1 MDLTNYISSG
11 ILESYA
17 LGATTEQESAEVES
31 MIALYP
37 ELAAEL
43 AQIQEAMEEYVLL
56 HAQTPPIGL
65 KEKTHKAIFGAA
77 SEFEKEIPK
86 ASFTIEKNENSFTKT
101 FGWRAAA
108 SWALLAMSVGAN
120 IYFFN
125 EWKSTESKL
134 VVAQSQNTQMAQN
147 EVILKANYESKIAIM
162 DNEAFKKI
170 TLKGTPNAPEAKASV
185 YFNANSKE
193 VYLASMDMPE
203 LPTGKQYQLWA
214 IIGGKP
220 VDAGLIS
227 EKDSTGK
234 MKLSPNATHFAIS
247 IENTGGSTTAA
258 GPKGDVLVM
267 GAV

>member
-17 LGATTEQESAEVES
+17 LGATTAQETAEVEA
-31 MIALYP
+31 MVAQYP

-56 HAQTPPIGL
+56 HAQTPPAGL
-65 KEKTHKAIFGAA
+65 KEKTHEAIFGAA
-77 SEFEKEIPK
+77 KEVPK
-86 ASFTIEKNENSFTKT
+86 ANFTIEKNENNFTNT

-170 TLKGTPNAPEAKASV
+170 TLKGTPDAPDAKASV
-185 YFNANSKE
+185 YFNLNSKE

-227 EKDSTGK
+227 VIDSTGK
-234 MKLSPNATHFAIS
+234 MKISPNATAFAIS
-247 IENTGGSTTAA
+247 IENTGGSTTEA
-258 GPKGDVLVM
+258 GPKGAVLAV

>member
-11 ILESYA
+11 KLESYA
-17 LGATTEQESAEVES
+17 LGATTEQETAEVES
-31 MIALYP
+31 MVAQYP
-37 ELAAEL
+37 ELATEL

-56 HAQTPPIGL
+56 HAQTPPVGL

-77 SEFEKEIPK
+77 SEFEKEVPK
-86 ASFTIEKNENSFTKT
+86 ANFIIEKNENNFTKT

-162 DNEAFKKI
+162 DNETFKKV
-170 TLKGTPNAPEAKASV
+170 TLKGTPDAPNSKASV
-185 YFNANSKE
+185 YFNLNSKE
-193 VYLASMDMPE
+193 VYLTSMDMPE
-203 LPTGKQYQLWA
+203 LPTGKEYQLWA
-214 IIGGKP
+214 IIDGKP
-220 VDAGLIS
+220 VDAGLVGQR
-227 EKDSTGK
+227 DTTGK
-234 MKLSPNATHFAIS
+234 MKLSPNATAFAIS

-258 GPKGDVLVM
+258 GPKGAVFAV